1 MVKYTGIATVTFA
14 RTSRNQKYIQDATA
28 AVLIDDITTAPG
40 FIKGTYAIGDGITNI
55 VGKIALYNGLVEFVP
70 TQISGEPATGI
81 EIVPEVRTL
90 ASLTAADQCK
100 LVKIEDF
107 AFKTPTQY
115 DVDGKFVSSKNY
127 DIEGSDNTLMVYRTA
142 FFESDYIGGQVPVG
156 PFSSVALVGQF
167 NSQMQIT
174 ARSWSDM
181 TLPFELPKLVITEIM
196 YTSPDVSAK
205 QEWVELYNNGTTSVD
220 MEGFYILDSDP
231 LHKAD
236 PIILPAGAILAP
248 GEYYTIETSDNG
260 QPELFP
266 FVPDFVSIKFNF
278 GKADEVKLF
287 HANGMLIDSVSY
299 NSVAPWPT
307 SPNGGGSSLTL
318 CDPNLDNSLA
328 SSWEASLDEFTTLQG
343 TKIYATPGTGC
354 ILHTAIAPKLIS
366 GITVYPNPTSDEL
379 YISNPANDLLEITIL
394 SAIGKPV
401 KSLQSAKGIA
411 AFDLSGLPKGMY
423 FVKMNNKTQKTTQM
437 KKVVLN

>member
-1 MVKYTGIATVTFA
+1 MFQQN
-14 RTSRNQKYIQDATA
+14 R
-28 AVLIDDITTAPG
+28 
-40 FIKGTYAIGDGITNI
+40 
-55 VGKIALYNGLVEFVP
+55 NGL
-70 TQISGEPATGI
+70 S
-81 EIVPEVRTL
+81 
-90 ASLTAADQCK
+90 
-100 LVKIEDF
+100 
-107 AFKTPTQY
+107 
-115 DVDGKFVSSKNY
+115 
-127 DIEGSDNTLMVYRTA
+127 
-142 FFESDYIGGQVPVG
+142 
-156 PFSSVALVGQF
+156 
-167 NSQMQIT
+167 
-174 ARSWSDM
+174 
-181 TLPFELPKLVITEIM
+181 
-196 YTSPDVSAK
+196 YT
-205 QEWVELYNNGTTSVD
+205 T
-220 MEGFYILDSDP
+220 M
-231 LHKAD
+231 
-236 PIILPAGAILAP
+236 
-248 GEYYTIETSDNG
+248 
-260 QPELFP
+260 
-266 FVPDFVSIKFNF
+266 DFVSIKFNF

-354 ILHTAIAPKLIS
+354 VLHTKVAPKLQN

-411 AFDLSGLPKGMY
+411 SFDLTGLPKGMY